1 MTATTA
7 VIHPKFHHVNLKTTR
22 LQEMIDFYRALVGA
36 EVIFQDEVGAW
47 LSNDD
52 ANHRIALL
60 AFPNFVDDTEKET
73 RTGMHHSAFEYASF
87 DELNSSYLRLKEAA
101 IAPALCLDHG
111 MTFSYYYA
119 DPDGNN
125 VELQVDCFGDWRKS
139 KEWMRTSEEF
149 KANPIGQFV
158 DPQLVAA
165 DHADGMSFA
174 AIHAKA
180 MAGGYAPEQAPVEIP
195 EVSR

>member
-1 MTATTA
+1 MTDA

-22 LQEMIDFYRALVGA
+22 LQEMIDFYRTLVGA
-36 EVIFQDEVGAW
+36 EVIFQDQVGAW
-47 LSNDD
+47 LSNDE

-60 AFPNFVDDTEKET
+60 AFPNFVDDPEKET

-87 DELNSSYLRLKEAA
+87 DELNGSYLRLREAG
-101 IAPALCLDHG
+101 ITPALCLDHG
-111 MTFSYYYA
+111 MTLSYYYA

-139 KEWMRTSEEF
+139 AEWMRNSEEF

-158 DPQLVAA
+158 DPAPIAA
-165 DHADGMSFA
+165 DRAAGMSFDE
-174 AIHAKA
+174 IHAKA
-180 MAGGYAPEQAPVEIP
+180 TAGGYAPEQPPVEIP
-195 EVSR
+195 EVA